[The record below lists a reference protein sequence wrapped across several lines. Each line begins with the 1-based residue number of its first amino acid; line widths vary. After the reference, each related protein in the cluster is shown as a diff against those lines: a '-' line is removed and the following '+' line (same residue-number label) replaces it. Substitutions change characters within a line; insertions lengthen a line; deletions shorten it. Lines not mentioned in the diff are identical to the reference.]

1 MPGVTNAEAWET
13 LSSSRWWKSNVY
25 VGEVGGNGRRGG
37 NL

>member
-1 MPGVTNAEAWET
+1 MPGVANAEAWEP
-13 LSSSRWWKSNVY
+13 LSSSRLWKSSVC